1 MDLYLYTYGSW
12 LHWRRLLGLWVPV
25 VYPVKLDPNGAA
37 QLDGGL
43 VLVHLWQLAGV
54 GRSVDWGGSW
64 WAIFHGVA
72 KTWQHSMKMG
82 NIYGS
87 WLGLLV

>member
-1 MDLYLYTYGSW
+1 MVAGN
-12 LHWRRLLGLWVPV
+12 WRRLLGLWVKLD
-25 VYPVKLDPNGAA
+25 KLDPNGAA
-37 QLDGGL
+37 QLEGGL

-64 WAIFHGVA
+64 WAIFHEVA
-72 KTWQHSMKMG
+72 KTWQHSLKMG

-87 WLGLLV
+87 WLGVAEIMLIVCT

>member
-1 MDLYLYTYGSW
+1 METACGW
-12 LHWRRLLGLWVPV
+12 TCTCTPMVAGNWRRLLGLWVPV

-37 QLDGGL
+37 QLEGGL

-64 WAIFHGVA
+64 WAIYQGVA
-72 KTWQHSMKMG
+72 KTYVDLAAQHEDG
-82 NIYGS
+82 
-87 WLGLLV
+87 